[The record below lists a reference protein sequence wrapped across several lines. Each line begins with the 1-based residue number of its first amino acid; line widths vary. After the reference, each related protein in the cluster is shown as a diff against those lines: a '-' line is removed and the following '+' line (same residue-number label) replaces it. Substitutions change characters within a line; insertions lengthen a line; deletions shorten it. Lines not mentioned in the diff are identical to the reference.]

1 MKQYNITPDNI
12 RDYMNNYD
20 FDSFLEIDDKA
31 GLDFKDEETRAIP
44 HNPCIY
50 QKKTKTRCVKLEIT
64 SFRGISLGAMHYYGK
79 LIADGVD
86 FQCLDNPNTTTSNWD
101 AENISPL
108 YQWSYYFELRRPIT
122 QEEIERDPDRW
133 YGYDPEGFTSSFD
146 TKEEIIALA
155 KECFKMRFK
164 GEWELWVED
173 DTVAKGGVSQI
184 TFEDEP
190 KFKVGYTVRNK
201 VSGSVGEIIAL
212 PYSEDFDW
220 LTVQTVTRSG
230 VFAKRKWSVANLEL
244 VTKH

>member
-12 RDYMNNYD
+12 RDYMINYEG
-20 FDSFLEIDDKA
+20 FPLEIDDKA
-31 GLDFKDEETRAIP
+31 GLDFEDNETKARL
-44 HNPCIY
+44 HNSCIY
-50 QKKTKTRCVKLEIT
+50 QKKSKTRCVKLEIT
-64 SFRGISLGAMHYYGK
+64 SFRGISWGAIHYYGK
-79 LIADGVD
+79 LIADGID
-86 FQCLDNPNTTTSNWD
+86 FQYRDDPKTTTSNWE
-101 AENISPL
+101 AKKKNPF
-108 YQWSYYFELRRPIT
+108 YQWRYEFDLMRPVT
-122 QEEIERDPDRW
+122 QEEIDSDPDRW

-173 DTVAKGGVSQI
+173 NTVVKDCVYQI
-184 TFEDEP
+184 SFEDEP

-201 VSGSVGEIIAL
+201 ISGSVGEIIAL

-220 LTVQTVTRSG
+220 LTVQIVTRSG
-230 VFAKRKWSVANLEL
+230 MFAKRKWSVANLEL